1 MFLIMPI
8 PSFLCPSPLLL
19 LFLNSQKLIR
29 MDDVEDSSDLR
40 RGIPVAHKIYGVP
53 QTINSAN
60 YVYFL
65 AMQELYRFRAGRIG
79 KTDAESSVNEKGKE
93 VEKGKERVCVE
104 EEQEL
109 DEVITGTHPYSPFF

>member
-1 MFLIMPI
+1 
-8 PSFLCPSPLLL
+8 
-19 LFLNSQKLIR
+19 

-65 AMQELYRFRAGRIG
+65 AMQELYRFRAGRVG
-79 KTDAESSVNEKGKE
+79 KANTGSSLNGKAEEVGNGEEMTEEDQEK
-93 VEKGKERVCVE
+93 
-104 EEQEL
+104 EL
-109 DEVITGTHPYSPFF
+109 DEVITGAFPRISIHLKPGCE

>member
-1 MFLIMPI
+1 
-8 PSFLCPSPLLL
+8 
-19 LFLNSQKLIR
+19 

-65 AMQELYRFRAGRIG
+65 AMQELYRFRASRKPKEGDNG
-79 KTDAESSVNEKGKE
+79 NENDNDGDGVKGK
-93 VEKGKERVCVE
+93 GRE
-104 EEQEL
+104 EEKDL
-109 DEVITGTHPYSPFF
+109 DEVITGESRVRGRLLTRRNTVRFG